1 MTKPETRSHRQLL
14 QEIARRN
21 MIERGLEPDFS
32 TAALAELGQITGPA
46 SSEGPGTRDY
56 RDLLWCSIDND
67 DSRDL
72 DQLTVADEGA
82 GGACRILVAIADVAA
97 LVKAGSALDA
107 HARHNTTSV
116 YTVGAIYPM
125 LPERLSTDLTSLG
138 FDADRLALV
147 VEMTFTPEGI
157 LSGATHGSGWVR
169 NRAKLA
175 YNSVADWLEG
185 SGPAPDAVT
194 RVHGLAENLRAQD
207 RVAQKLKAK
216 RHEQGALELE
226 TIESRP
232 VFKGQTLTDLVAQRP
247 NRAKTI
253 IEDFMIAANSATARF
268 LASRNR
274 SSLRRVVRTPKYWGR
289 IVAVAAEQGT
299 RLPNDPDS
307 AALERFLIAARAANP
322 ATFPDLSLT
331 VIKLLGAGEYVLER
345 PGGVVP
351 GHFGLAIKDY
361 AHATAPNRR
370 YPDLLTHR
378 LVKAALIDQPAPY
391 SDEELTALAL
401 HCTEQEDAAKKVERQ
416 VTKCAA
422 ALLLQTQI
430 GRIFDGIITGASV
443 KGTFVRITHPPS
455 EGLVVAGGAALEV
468 GDRVRVKL
476 RAVDLNRCYI
486 DFEAVR

>member
-1 MTKPETRSHRQLL
+1 
-14 QEIARRN
+14 
-21 MIERGLEPDFS
+21 
-32 TAALAELGQITGPA
+32 
-46 SSEGPGTRDY
+46 
-56 RDLLWCSIDND
+56 
-67 DSRDL
+67 
-72 DQLTVADEGA
+72 
-82 GGACRILVAIADVAA
+82 
-97 LVKAGSALDA
+97 
-107 HARHNTTSV
+107 
-116 YTVGAIYPM
+116 
-125 LPERLSTDLTSLG
+125 
-138 FDADRLALV
+138 
-147 VEMTFTPEGI
+147 
-157 LSGATHGSGWVR
+157 
-169 NRAKLA
+169 
-175 YNSVADWLEG
+175 
-185 SGPAPDAVT
+185 
-194 RVHGLAENLRAQD
+194 
-207 RVAQKLKAK
+207 
-216 RHEQGALELE
+216 
-226 TIESRP
+226 
-232 VFKGQTLTDLVAQRP
+232 
-247 NRAKTI
+247 
-253 IEDFMIAANSATARF
+253 
-268 LASRNR
+268 
-274 SSLRRVVRTPKYWGR
+274 VVRTPKYWGR